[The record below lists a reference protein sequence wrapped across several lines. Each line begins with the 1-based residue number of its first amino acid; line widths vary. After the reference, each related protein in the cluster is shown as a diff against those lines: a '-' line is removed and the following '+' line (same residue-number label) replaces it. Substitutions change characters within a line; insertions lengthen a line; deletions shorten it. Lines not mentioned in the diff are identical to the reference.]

1 MLKSDLLRFK
11 SFYRVARGDLII
23 LTSLSYL
30 VNNFFEKVLKIF
42 NSVIRSKKP
51 LYSSGFLQRR
61 GWDSNPCAREDKRFS
76 RPPRYDRFGTSPYC
90 YAVSATVVILTNEC
104 VYVNNY
110 FYFFYDFSEC
120 SLLHTNRQAL

>member
-76 RPPRYDRFGTSPYC
+76 RPPRYDHFGTSPSYLINC
-90 YAVSATVVILTNEC
+90 FVNSSFIISCILWF
-104 VYVNNY
+104 VNT
-110 FYFFYDFSEC
+110 FSEKILKFLNLLLL
-120 SLLHTNRQAL
+120 SL

>member
-1 MLKSDLLRFK
+1 MEKK
-11 SFYRVARGDLII
+11 TIVVASS
-23 LTSLSYL
+23 TME
-30 VNNFFEKVLKIF
+30 NQ
-42 NSVIRSKKP
+42 SK
-51 LYSSGFLQRR
+51 
-61 GWDSNPCAREDKRFS
+61 FS

-120 SLLHTNRQAL
+120 SLRHTNRQAL